1 MVSGSLLA
9 TLLCFEMPFLAAIFN
24 LGKIGGPVG
33 ADSDDVNRR
42 TSAGIIRQPRPVSA
56 PRRGVRVWVDGHR
69 ERDQEKLPQEH
80 ARFSTPP
87 HRPRLRVRLRAGYR
101 PPFRVAPKL
110 EKIGPLSQ
118 EALAEQS
125 GLSLWHHQDVEA
137 MRRKGLRLSTIERI
151 ARALGVP
158 VWRLLQAGRF
168 PETKRPRGKTGSRI
182 KRWDTG

>member
-56 PRRGVRVWVDGHR
+56 PRRGVRVWVDRHR

-101 PPFRVAPKL
+101 PPLSRGSQIGKNRPLEPGGPRRTVWSIILAPSRCRSDTTQRPEAFDHRTHRSRARSAGL
-110 EKIGPLSQ
+110 AAPASRPLS
-118 EALAEQS
+118 
-125 GLSLWHHQDVEA
+125 GN
-137 MRRKGLRLSTIERI
+137 
-151 ARALGVP
+151 
-158 VWRLLQAGRF
+158 
-168 PETKRPRGKTGSRI
+168 
-182 KRWDTG
+182 